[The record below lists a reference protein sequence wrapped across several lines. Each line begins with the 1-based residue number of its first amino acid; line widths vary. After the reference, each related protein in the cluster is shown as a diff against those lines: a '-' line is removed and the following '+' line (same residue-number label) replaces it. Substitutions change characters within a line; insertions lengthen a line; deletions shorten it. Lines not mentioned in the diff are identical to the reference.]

1 MAIETVAALVSTLVS
16 MRALGPAQRDE
27 LLNHLQKQYQ
37 QPQALARELLQRGWL
52 TPYQVNQLFLGN
64 AKSLELGGY
73 ILLERLGEGGMGE
86 VYKARHLK
94 LDRIVALKLIRRR
107 LGRDPEAVRR
117 FRREIEAAAQLSH
130 PNIVLAFDADE
141 IGGTHF
147 YTMEYVEGTT
157 LSDLVRRSG
166 PLLVPMACEYVRQT
180 ALGLQHAHER
190 GLVHRDI
197 KPSNLMLTWTSVS
210 ADMLAGG
217 AAEERARALW
227 GTHTPLIKIL
237 DMGLVRHDHSDGE
250 PTEDSGIT
258 QKGMVVGTPDFMAPE
273 QALDNGR
280 ADIRSDLY
288 SCGCTLY
295 FLLSG
300 QVPFPGG
307 TKLDKM
313 FHHTRDEPTPLR
325 QLQPGVPA
333 EVQAIVARLMA
344 KKPDQRYQKPIEV
357 AQALE
362 VFLAMPEREAQAPT
376 KLISRGR

>member
-1 MAIETVAALVSTLVS
+1 MAIDTVAELVTTLGL
-16 MRALGPAQRDE
+16 MRILTAEQRIE
-27 LLNHLQKQYQ
+27 LVHPLQDQFQ
-37 QPQALARELLQRGWL
+37 QPQDLARELLQRGWL

-64 AKSLELGGY
+64 ARSLQLGGY
-73 ILLERLGEGGMGE
+73 VILERLGEGGMGE
-86 VYKARHLK
+86 VFKARHLK

-107 LGRDPEAVRR
+107 LLCDTEAVRR
-117 FRREIEAAAQLSH
+117 FQREIHAAAQLCH

-141 IGGTHF
+141 VEGVQF

-180 ALGLQHAHER
+180 ALGLQHAFER
-190 GLVHRDI
+190 GVVHRDI
-197 KPSNLMLTWTSVS
+197 KPSNLMLTWSSVS
-210 ADMLAGG
+210 SDLIAGG
-217 AAEERARALW
+217 AAEERSRALW
-227 GTHTPLIKIL
+227 GAHTPLIKIL
-237 DMGLVRHDHSDGE
+237 DMGLVRTLNAE
-250 PTEDSGIT
+250 PESRDEGIT

-273 QALDNGR
+273 QALETSR

-288 SCGCTLY
+288 SLGSTFY
-295 FLLSG
+295 FLLAG

-325 QLQPGVPA
+325 QLRPTVPA

-344 KKPDQRYQKPIEV
+344 KRAEQRYQKPAELAHV
-357 AQALE
+357 LE
-362 VFLAMPEREAQAPT
+362 AFLAQHERGIPPPT
-376 KLISRGR
+376 RLASRGR